1 MSFYALLIL
10 AFGMSMDAFAA
21 SIGKGAALYRPPLRE
36 ALRTGIIFGVVEAIT
51 PVIGW
56 GIGLA
61 ASQYVLRW
69 DHWIAFALLMLLGV
83 RMVAE
88 GMKKDGQEPIN
99 APRRHGFWLLV
110 TTAIATSLDAM
121 AVGVGLAFLEV
132 NIVTTALLIGLA
144 TTIMATTGMLLGRF
158 LGAAMGKWAEV
169 MGGIVLIGIGCSIL
183 LEHLAVFA

>member
-10 AFGMSMDAFAA
+10 AFGMSMDSFAA
-21 SIGKGAALYRPPLRE
+21 SIGKGAALYRPPLKE

-61 ASQYVLRW
+61 ASQYVMRW
-69 DHWIAFALLMLLGV
+69 DHWIGFTLLMLLGT
-83 RMVAE
+83 RMMFE
-88 GMKKDGQEPIN
+88 GMKKDGLEPLN
-99 APRRHGFWLLV
+99 APRRHGFWLLI

-121 AVGVGLAFLEV
+121 AVGVGLAFLDV
-132 NIVTTALLIGLA
+132 NIVTTALLIGIA

-158 LGAAMGKWAEV
+158 LGAAIGKWAEV
-169 MGGIVLIGIGCSIL
+169 MGGVVLIGIGCSIL
-183 LEHLAVFA
+183 LEHLALFA

>member
-83 RMVAE
+83 RMVVE
-88 GMKKDGQEPIN
+88 GMKKDGQEPVN
-99 APRRHGFWLLV
+99 APRRHGFGYWSPPLSPPAWMLWLS
-110 TTAIATSLDAM
+110 AWA
-121 AVGVGLAFLEV
+121 GFLEV

-169 MGGIVLIGIGCSIL
+169 MGGVVLIGIGCTIL